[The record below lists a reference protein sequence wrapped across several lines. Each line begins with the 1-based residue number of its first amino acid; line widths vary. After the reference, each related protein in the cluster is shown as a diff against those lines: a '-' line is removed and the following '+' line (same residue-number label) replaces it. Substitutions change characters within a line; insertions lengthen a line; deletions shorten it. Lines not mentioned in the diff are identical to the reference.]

1 MDETLRFFIGIALF
15 LVVITYEKLKESSNK
30 QTP

>member
-15 LVVITYEKLKESSNK
+15 IVVVTYEWIKDRPEKRTS
-30 QTP
+30 

>member
-15 LVVITYEKLKESSNK
+15 LAVITYEWIKGRTSKHTS
-30 QTP
+30 

>member
-15 LVVITYEKLKESSNK
+15 VAVLTFEWLKERASKKTS
-30 QTP
+30 

>member
-15 LVVITYEKLKESSNK
+15 IAVVTYEWIKDSSK
-30 QTP
+30 KRTS

>member
-15 LVVITYEKLKESSNK
+15 VAVITFEWLKEKASRRTS
-30 QTP
+30 

>member
-15 LVVITYEKLKESSNK
+15 VAVITFEWFKEKPSKRTS
-30 QTP
+30 

>member
-15 LVVITYEKLKESSNK
+15 LAVITFEWQKERSGKRTS
-30 QTP
+30 

>member
-15 LVVITYEKLKESSNK
+15 IAVITFEWFKERVSSK
-30 QTP
+30 AS